1 MSLLFINCRCKTLQR
16 SNITGVKH
24 CRGQTLQ
31 GFNIAGV
38 KHCRGQT
45 LQGSNITV
53 VKLCGIKLVE
63 LTNLTVE
70 EYCTVYSVHHPF
82 SNGVKLAK
90 SKKIEKSLVVLTF
103 ALFIF
108 SYFGSVWLYLLWACL
123 VVLTFSL
130 FGCTYS
136 TLSLSNCT

>member
-1 MSLLFINCRCKTLQR
+1 M
-16 SNITGVKH
+16 
-24 CRGQTLQ
+24 
-31 GFNIAGV
+31 
-38 KHCRGQT
+38 
-45 LQGSNITV
+45 

-70 EYCTVYSVHHPF
+70 EYTILSVTE
-82 SNGVKLAK
+82 SNWLNR
-90 SKKIEKSLVVLTF
+90 KKIEKSLVVLTF

-136 TLSLSNCT
+136 TLSLSNCTYFGPVWLYLLVLWACPAALTVPWPCLVVQTLEMVG